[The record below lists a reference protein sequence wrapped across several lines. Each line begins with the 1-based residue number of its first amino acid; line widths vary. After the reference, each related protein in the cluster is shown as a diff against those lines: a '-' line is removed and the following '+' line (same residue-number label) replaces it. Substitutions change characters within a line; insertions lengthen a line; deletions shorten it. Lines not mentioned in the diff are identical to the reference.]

1 MVCIRLANSQSYEQ
15 VAISVAI
22 LKNALLAVVL
32 ARRAGN
38 SPRFVAVAVS
48 YSDSRANASL
58 AWRTAISQFIY
69 LMGHAFHG
77 RVGERIF
84 LLVIKIS
91 GVGMTQPVDWGI
103 PLSDKLRYMLQR
115 PLCLFHGAA
124 ISCDIVG

>member
-1 MVCIRLANSQSYEQ
+1 
-15 VAISVAI
+15 
-22 LKNALLAVVL
+22 
-32 ARRAGN
+32 
-38 SPRFVAVAVS
+38 
-48 YSDSRANASL
+48 L

-69 LMGHAFHG
+69 LMGHASHG